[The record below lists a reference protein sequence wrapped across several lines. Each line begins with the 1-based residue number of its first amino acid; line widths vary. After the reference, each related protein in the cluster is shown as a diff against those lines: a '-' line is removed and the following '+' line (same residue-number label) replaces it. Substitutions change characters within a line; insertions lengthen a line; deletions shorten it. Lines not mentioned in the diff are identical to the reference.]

1 MYYASLSK
9 KQAGY
14 IRQLAQKKHRLHENA
29 FVLEGRKN
37 ITSLLVSAYRI
48 QFVAGTASFFLE
60 NEHLFSNLANAVP
73 LFETTPKILSSLG
86 SFVHNQDALAVV
98 DIPPETTPVLPR
110 SGMVLALEDIRD
122 PGNLGTILRIAD
134 WYGLS
139 TILCSHTTVELY
151 NPKVLHASMGS
162 FVRVQVHYVDLPLYL
177 TQAHVPIVGATLDGT
192 DVHHFAF
199 PPSGILVIGNE
210 SKGIQSA
217 IQQTLTATVSIP
229 GSGNTD
235 SLNAAV
241 ATAVLCDN
249 WKRTLQQP

>member
-1 MYYASLSK
+1 MYYAALSK

-14 IRQLAQKKHRLHENA
+14 IRQLAQKKYRLHENA
-29 FVLEGRKN
+29 FVLEGKKN
-37 ITSLLVSAYRI
+37 ITSLLFSAYKI
-48 QFVAGTASFFLE
+48 QFIVSTASFFLE
-60 NEHLFSNLANAVP
+60 NEQIFNKLANAVP

-86 SFVHNQDALAVV
+86 SFVHNHDALAVANM
-98 DIPPETTPVLPR
+98 PSETTPVLPS
-110 SGMVLALEDIRD
+110 SGIVLALEDIRD

-177 TQAHVPIVGATLDGT
+177 TQVHVPIVGATLDGT
-192 DVHHFAF
+192 DVHRFAF

-249 WKRTLQQP
+249 WKRRLQQP